1 VGSLVKSQ
9 PEDPPASSTHTTTT
23 TMLTSTSNM
32 ENTRDTSARDRAIA
46 SWVRLNPP
54 ILPNGEEINAKNTNF
69 DYNEEDHIG
78 NAQHD
83 SNGHYSHHP
92 VRMTATK
99 SFGARDDAIHHHNHT
114 NVTPY
119 HHDLPAVQAIAIEV
133 LPNIVR
139 AKLVETPPETDTNTD
154 LPSPCTTT
162 PPPPIQLP
170 WYRHR
175 VAFWCFWCVNVI
187 TFGAVAAGIGVYCGS
202 GNCAPN
208 TKDGT
213 SSSNPTVSPI
223 DAVKEFT
230 LSTFINNIT
239 WSGRNLTMQGN
250 TPEDAAL
257 QWMIASDDTF
267 HVSLLLKLN
276 SSEAN
281 EVQFRIRQRYAL
293 LTLWF
298 QQGNK

>member
-1 VGSLVKSQ
+1 LGTVGSSY
-9 PEDPPASSTHTTTT
+9 
-23 TMLTSTSNM
+23 
-32 ENTRDTSARDRAIA
+32 
-46 SWVRLNPP
+46 
-54 ILPNGEEINAKNTNF
+54 LPNGEEINAKNINF

-78 NAQHD
+78 NVHHH
-83 SNGHYSHHP
+83 SNGNYSRHP

-99 SFGARDDAIHHHNHT
+99 SFGAREDVIHHRDHT
-114 NVTPY
+114 NDTPY

-133 LPNIVR
+133 LPNIVK
-139 AKLVETPPETDTNTD
+139 AELVETPPGTDTNTN

-162 PPPPIQLP
+162 HPPPIQLP

-175 VAFWCFWCVNVI
+175 VAFWWFWCVNVI
-187 TFGAVAAGIGVYCGS
+187 TCGAVAAGIGVYCGS
-202 GNCAPN
+202 GNCASN
-208 TKDGT
+208 TTDGT
-213 SSSNPTVSPI
+213 SGSSPTVSPI

-230 LSTFINNIT
+230 LSTFINSIT
-239 WSGRNLTMQGN
+239 LSGRNLTMQGT

-267 HVSLLLKLN
+267 NVSLLLQLN

-281 EVQFRIRQRYAL
+281 EVKFRIRQRYAL

-298 QQGNK
+298 QQGNSRVD